1 MWDPKIDGDLA
12 DVMRGYAQDNVN
24 LMIRRGGNEL
34 LVNVPIRQ
42 GGSYH
47 EREWIFF
54 TGLLI
59 TEDQKADAAFGMGNT
74 SQPVLIIESIDSN
87 FDDTTDIE
95 FGSGSEILRV
105 DEFAGLDLQALYEY
119 LSLRPDGA
127 TVSIVGR
134 VYDRTP
140 ESYSTLM
147 RHSFSIEDLDCSWCG
162 ETERSSGD
170 AFH

>member
-1 MWDPKIDGDLA
+1 MNALIDIWC
-12 DVMRGYAQDNVN
+12 V
-24 LMIRRGGNEL
+24 
-34 LVNVPIRQ
+34 
-42 GGSYH
+42 
-47 EREWIFF
+47 
-54 TGLLI
+54 
-59 TEDQKADAAFGMGNT
+59 FGMGNT
-74 SQPVLIIESIDSN
+74 SQPVLTIESIDSN

-119 LSLRPDGA
+119 LSLRADGA

-134 VYDRTP
+134 VYDWTP

-162 ETERSSGD
+162 EMERSSGD